1 MYRLLGRWLLRLL
14 LAFAV
19 CFVVAWIGD
28 SATYYLRGKPTST
41 VTVSRYMGVPLKGQK
56 EEFDYLG
63 TADVPCSRSL
73 FPQGGND
80 PCWHLRRN
88 PNQWQNL

>member
-1 MYRLLGRWLLRLL
+1 MYRLLGQWLLRLL

-19 CFVVAWIGD
+19 CFVAAWVGD
-28 SATYYLRGKPTST
+28 FAVFQLRGKPTST

-56 EEFDYLG
+56 EEYDYLG
-63 TADVPCSRSL
+63 TFTVPCSRSL

-88 PNQWQNL
+88 PDQWENL

>member
-1 MYRLLGRWLLRLL
+1 MYRLLGRWLLRLI

-41 VTVSRYMGVPLKGQK
+41 VTISRYMGVPLKGQK
-56 EEFDYLG
+56 TEFDYLG